1 MSKVIKRRWHSDIGG
16 LGLPRKD
23 TRSCAYEAYVPDHLI
38 GRSFVFE
45 GDVAADIADAEAAM
59 SRMNAGATALVDTEA
74 LARILL
80 RAEAVASSR
89 IEGLEVGARRLLR
102 AEAERSL
109 RKSSSDVTATEVLG
123 NIDAMVY
130 GVERVVEGRE
140 ITVDLLLE
148 IHRRLLRGTHLD
160 AYAGRVRETQ
170 NWIGGSDH
178 NPCSAAYV
186 PPPPEHVSGLLDDL
200 CAFCNTDELPA
211 VAQAAIAHAQFE
223 TIHPFVDGNGRAGR
237 ALIHLVL
244 RRRGLAPRVL
254 APVSLV
260 LATWAR
266 TYVDGLT
273 QYRYIGSPTSRKAV
287 QGVNTWVASFSG
299 ACTRCA
305 SDATAFQARAEQLEA
320 QWRAR
325 LGAIRANSATDVLL
339 HSLPGAPILTVH
351 SAEALIERTFKPTHA
366 AIERLVEAGILRP
379 ITITRRNRAY
389 EAPEIIE
396 AFTALE
402 RQLASPAGDT
412 RASRPVR
419 PVPYRPR

>member
-1 MSKVIKRRWHSDIGG
+1 MAKVLKRRWQSDIRG
-16 LGLPRKD
+16 LGLPRNV
-23 TRSCAYEAYVPDHLI
+23 TRSCDYEAYVPDPLT
-38 GRSFVFE
+38 GRAFSFE
-45 GDVAADIADAEAAM
+45 GNVAADIADAQDAI
-59 SRMNAGATALVDTEA
+59 SRMNAEATALADTEA

-109 RKSSSDVTATEVLG
+109 RDSSSDVTAMEVLG

-130 GVERVVEGRE
+130 GVERVQSGDE

-160 AYAGRVRETQ
+160 RYAGHLRETQ
-170 NWIGGSDH
+170 NWIGGNDY
-178 NPCSAAYV
+178 NPCSASYV
-186 PPPPEHVSGLLDDL
+186 PPPPEHVPELLADL
-200 CAFCNTDELPA
+200 CDFCNTNELPA

-223 TIHPFVDGNGRAGR
+223 TIHPFVDGNGRTGR

-254 APVSLV
+254 PPVSLV

-266 TYVDGLT
+266 SYIDGLT
-273 QYRYIGSPTSRKAV
+273 QYRYVGSPTSHKATE
-287 QGVNTWVASFSG
+287 GVNTWVARFAG
-299 ACTRCA
+299 ACTRCV
-305 SDATAFQARAEQLEA
+305 SDATSFQARANQLEA
-320 QWRAR
+320 AWRER
-325 LGAIRANSATDVLL
+325 LGRIRANSATDLL
-339 HSLPGAPILTVH
+339 LRSLPGAPIVTVQ
-351 SAEALIERTFKPTHA
+351 SAEALLDRTFKPTQT
-366 AIERLVEAGILRP
+366 AIGRLLEAGILKP
-379 ITITRRNRAY
+379 VTITKRNSAY

-402 RQLASPAGDT
+402 RQLASDHGDT
-412 RASRPVR
+412 RSSPPARR
-419 PVPYRPR
+419 VPYRPS